1 MYIFSDMK
9 VHRLT
14 LRALNVEIV
23 QDLAHKSLKQS
34 FMPCFLITLL
44 FRFLVARSCVSL
56 PTNSYSL
63 CLFGRSKHIGL

>member
-44 FRFLVARSCVSL
+44 FRFFVA
-56 PTNSYSL
+56 
-63 CLFGRSKHIGL
+63 